1 MTPVRIRPFVAEDLP
16 AVAAL
21 NAAEVPRLGPLDDDA
36 LARHAAR
43 CDLAV
48 VATTAEGELAGFVL
62 ALGPGHGYASVNYR
76 WFVARDAPRGTGF
89 VYIDRIAVAPPFRR
103 RGVASALYDAVE
115 ASARAAGSAEVTCE
129 VNVRPPNPGSLAFH
143 ASRGFV
149 EVGQQDTS
157 GGAIRVALLAKP
169 LRTEDP

>member
-1 MTPVRIRPFVAEDLP
+1 VTDLVLRPLEPAHLP

-21 NAAEVPRLGPLDDDA
+21 NAAEVPRLGPLDDEA
-36 LARHAAR
+36 LAAHAGR
-43 CDLAV
+43 CDLAL
-48 VATTAEGELAGFVL
+48 VAVSPAGDLVGFVL
-62 ALGPGHGYASVNYR
+62 ALGPGHDYASANYR
-76 WFVARDAPRGTGF
+76 WFERRGGRHLY
-89 VYIDRIAVAPPFRR
+89 VDRVAVATSARR

-115 ASARAAGSAEVTCE
+115 DRARADGLAEVTCE

-143 ASRGFV
+143 VARGFV

-169 LRTEDP
+169 LGAVDR